1 MRYAVIALFCMVL
14 GSAAARGQVT
24 SAFTYQ
30 GELTQSGLPASGVFD
45 LRFRLYDAA
54 LGGAQVGPAVCAD
67 DVQVVGGRFSTVL
80 DFGAVFTGASRFLE
94 IDVRPD
100 QGLACENPAG
110 FTTLGPRQR
119 LTASPYAAYSLT
131 AANAQLLNNQPAAF
145 YLNAANLSTG
155 TLPDARLSANVSTLG
170 GAQSFSGVK
179 TFTAAPVFSS
189 AGTPFSVSST
199 TRVNNLNADL
209 LDGLDSSAFAAAAHT
224 HDASAIVSGTLP
236 DARLASNIPRMGQT
250 NIFTDT
256 QVVSLSSQTPLTL
269 IGSNTGG
276 TWVNLQN
283 TGGGRTWNLIATGNT
298 NGEGPGRLMIRD
310 QTGGAVRMAIDSSGR
325 IGIGTTSPT
334 ALMELSQG
342 DAMLRVR
349 NTNDPGG
356 AFILNSFSTLQF
368 GLFNPS
374 VSAWGAV
381 PAGLQ
386 RSMFGVQNT
395 GRVGTLTNTSGAPSW
410 RNTFDDGV
418 GNATFAGTISATNMP
433 QAKTVQTFRDP
444 RNELSGVQVG
454 PNQSPDIDTISVN
467 IPGPGVLLLRGTVQV
482 RQGVNVSIVPRAYL
496 KLEETTGGPSTLLN
510 ETALGLVGTGIGLI
524 MALDVEWT
532 LPVTAG
538 TRTFKTSL
546 FNQSGDTIRFHSTSL
561 TAIFMPGGL

>member
-1 MRYAVIALFCMVL
+1 MRGLISFVL
-14 GSAAARGQVT
+14 GVVFASAVAVGQVT

-119 LTASPYAAYSLT
+119 LTASPYAVYSLT
-131 AANAQLLNNQPAAF
+131 SANAQLLNNQPASF

-155 TLPDARLSANVSTLG
+155 TLPDARLSANVGTLA

-189 AGTPFSVSST
+189 AGSPFSVSST
-199 TRVNNLNADL
+199 TRVSNLNADL
-209 LDGLDSSAFAAAAHT
+209 LDGLDSTAFAPAAHT
-224 HDASAIVSGTLP
+224 HDASVIVSGTFA

-250 NIFTDT
+250 NIFTET
-256 QVVSLSSQTPLTL
+256 QVVNVSTQTPLTL
-269 IGSNTGG
+269 VGSNTGG

-342 DAMLRVR
+342 DATLRVR

-356 AFILNSFSTLQF
+356 AFILNTFSTLQF

-374 VSAWGAV
+374 ASAWGAV

-395 GRVGTLTNTSGAPSW
+395 GRVGTLTNTSGSPSW
-410 RNTFDDGV
+410 RNTLDDGV

-433 QAKTVQTFRDP
+433 QAKTVQTFRDV
-444 RNELSGVQVG
+444 RNENSGVQVG
-454 PNQSPDIDTISVN
+454 PNQSPDIDSITVN
-467 IPGPGVLLLRGTVQV
+467 VPGPGVLMLRGTVQV
-482 RQGVNVSIVPRAYL
+482 RQSVNVSIVPRAYL

-510 ETALGLVGTGIGLI
+510 ETALGLVGTGAGLI
-524 MALDVEWT
+524 MVLDVEWT

-546 FNQSGDTIRFHSTSL
+546 FNQSSESIRFHSTSL